1 MFKKVLISDDFG
13 SINLGVLTIA
23 ETLGLKTI
31 EHVQYCDDAYL
42 KLKKGLL
49 DKAPYDL
56 LITDLS
62 FKEDHRKQRFA
73 SGEAL
78 IKVIKQECPDLNII
92 VYSIEDRLQ
101 KVRFLMTTYH
111 INAYVCKG
119 RQGLIELSAGINAV
133 AQNKK
138 YLSPQVQQALSS
150 QGLLEIDDYDIE
162 LIQQLALGLSQEDI
176 SAKFKQTKKS
186 PSSLSSIEKRLNKL
200 KIQFQAN
207 NATHLVA
214 IAKDLGLI

>member
-1 MFKKVLISDDFG
+1 MFKKVLVSDDLG
-13 SINLGVLTIA
+13 SINLGVMTIA
-23 ETLGLKTI
+23 SSLGLKNV

-42 KLKKGLL
+42 KIKKALL
-49 DKAPYDL
+49 DGSPYDL

-62 FKEDHRKQRFA
+62 FKQDHRVQKYPN
-73 SGEAL
+73 GEAL
-78 IKVIKQECPDLNII
+78 IKVLKQECPNLPIV

-101 KVRFLMTTYH
+101 KVRHLVTTYQ

-119 RQGLIELSAGINAV
+119 RQGLLELSAAMFEV
-133 AQNKK
+133 ANGNR
-138 YLSPQVQQALSS
+138 YLSPQVNQALSHKTV
-150 QGLLEIDDYDIE
+150 LEIDDYDIE
-162 LIQQLALGLSQEDI
+162 LIQLLANGLSQDDI
-176 SAKFKQTKKS
+176 SERFKKRNIT

-214 IAKDLGLI
+214 IVKDLGLI